1 MSRIY
6 EALQR
11 AELERKAAQES
22 EELRVAEPVFVPGID
37 EPPEVRDDA
46 VLDNIARLPWEP
58 SISSFPTLAER
69 GAAVEQFRSLRS
81 RIQQARYEAPLK
93 TILISSG
100 TPSEGKTFVAAN
112 LAMSFARNSVNNI
125 LLIDG
130 DLRRPTL
137 HSLLGAPNTPG
148 LSEYLAG
155 TAELNGIMQRDRG
168 PKTVASA
175 SSRSISNLTFIPAGK
190 CGDNSSELAAN
201 HRIEKLVAAL
211 SPHFDWILIDSPPV
225 LAVTDAV
232 ELARAADAVLL
243 VARAEKTPFDVAQRA
258 QAAFGNSRILGFV
271 LNAVKDA
278 PRGGSYNYYYYGGGE
293 EPGDDAR
300 RGKEM
305 RRKG

>member
-11 AELERKAAQES
+11 AELERKAAQAS
-22 EELRVAEPVFVPGID
+22 EDMQVAEPVVVSGID
-37 EPPEVRDDA
+37 EPAAARDDV
-46 VLDNIARLPWEP
+46 VLSNIAQHPWKL
-58 SISSFPTLAER
+58 SIPSFPTLAER

-100 TPSEGKTFVAAN
+100 KPSEGKTFVAAN
-112 LAMSFARNSVNNI
+112 LAMSLARNSVNRI

-155 TAELNGIMQRDRG
+155 TAELNGIMQCDRG
-168 PKTVASA
+168 PKAVEPASA
-175 SSRSISNLTFIPAGK
+175 RSISNLIFIPAGK

-243 VARAEKTPFDVAQRA
+243 VARAASTPLDVAQRA
-258 QAAFGNSRILGFV
+258 QAAFGNSRLLGFV
-271 LNAVKDA
+271 LNDVKDA
-278 PRGGSYNYYYYGGGE
+278 SHSGSDYYNYYGREEAGGG
-293 EPGDDAR
+293 AR
-300 RGKEM
+300 RGKDT